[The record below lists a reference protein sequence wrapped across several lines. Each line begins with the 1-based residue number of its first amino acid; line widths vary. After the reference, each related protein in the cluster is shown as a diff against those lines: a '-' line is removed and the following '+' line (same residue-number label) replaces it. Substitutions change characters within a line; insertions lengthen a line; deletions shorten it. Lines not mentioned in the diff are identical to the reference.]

1 MSWVT
6 SRARTILG
14 DHAVDRL
21 LARHG
26 PGAEERLR
34 VALGIRPAPQE
45 SAQEPA
51 QEPSTQESAQEPAQ
65 EPDLGSRIKTRSRT
79 AQEPGKW
86 IFHQESPSRQ
96 TAPWKPVRA
105 VRSRI
110 YDEEKDEMHLAEF
123 GAACKYLPSGSPQQF
138 GCMRRGRRR

>member
-1 MSWVT
+1 MSWIT
-6 SRARTILG
+6 SRARAILG
-14 DHAVDRL
+14 DYAVDRF

-45 SAQEPA
+45 PA
-51 QEPSTQESAQEPAQ
+51 QEPSAQESAQ

-86 IFHQESPSRQ
+86 IFRQESPARQ

>member
-1 MSWVT
+1 MSWIT
-6 SRARTILG
+6 SRARAILG
-14 DHAVDRL
+14 DHAVDRF

-45 SAQEPA
+45 PA

-65 EPDLGSRIKTRSRT
+65 EP
-79 AQEPGKW
+79 GKW
-86 IFHQESPSRQ
+86 IFRQESPARQ